1 MTRAE
6 LDKWRDQQARVI
18 ENLWMA
24 VRGDQQTLVAELAD
38 LRKENK
44 QLRDQMN
51 RLAAAIKRAE
61 TVAAVYRHGGL

>member
-1 MTRAE
+1 MTRAD
-6 LDKWRDQQARVI
+6 LDKWRDQQARII

-24 VRGDQQTLVAELAD
+24 VRGEQQALVAELAD

-61 TVAAVYRHGGL
+61 TVAAVYRNGGL